1 MSIQCRS
8 QGRDK
13 QHVASLSLFS
23 SQVTVFTTARE
34 GLMKIVQSSF
44 LLSSTHHQEIQTQER
59 ETLEIR
65 SGAQGAR
72 AEHPPESNAQAGD
85 TVMQALQDT
94 VALSEVAQ
102 KGRQQL
108 VSLPEL
114 GDIEP
119 VDELNIRL
127 LKALMETI
135 LGVEFSLRSPQE
147 VVTQTGAGTGQN
159 PSVPIAEQ
167 GSEEGDDWGMLYQY
181 SYSYYEAEKTA
192 FQARGT
198 VQTGDGQEIDID
210 LSLQMSREFFES
222 AEVQVEAGQ
231 VLKDPLVVHFSGT
244 AAELTQ
250 RSFFFDI
257 DADGQEDQIA
267 FVKPGSGFLA
277 LDRNGDGVVN
287 DGSEL
292 FGALTGN
299 GFAELAAYDQ
309 DGNAWID
316 EQDAIYDRLQIWTKD
331 SAGHDQLTA
340 LGAQGIGAVYLGNVA
355 TPFSLKDE
363 TNVLQGEIRST
374 GLFLRE
380 NGTAGTIQQ
389 VDLVA

>member
-1 MSIQCRS
+1 
-8 QGRDK
+8 
-13 QHVASLSLFS
+13 
-23 SQVTVFTTARE
+23 
-34 GLMKIVQSSF
+34 MKIVQSSF